1 MKLETGKQEES
12 SFNVVFRS
20 QWSPVMTP
28 RGESQPRIRQVKE
41 EAQPA
46 LQQPWGSEQEVS
58 LAALATGQQVGPTK
72 NVEE

>member
-1 MKLETGKQEES
+1 
-12 SFNVVFRS
+12 
-20 QWSPVMTP
+20 MTP